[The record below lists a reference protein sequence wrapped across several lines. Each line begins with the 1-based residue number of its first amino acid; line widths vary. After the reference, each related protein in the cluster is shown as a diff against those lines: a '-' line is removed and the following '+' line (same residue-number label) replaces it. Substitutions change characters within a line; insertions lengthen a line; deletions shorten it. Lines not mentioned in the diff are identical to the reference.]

1 MSDLVLGEDV
11 IVYQLISGTYY
22 PIGCAT
28 ECSFRYKNELIY
40 KTSVNS
46 PGVREKVV
54 RISDCNGS
62 VSGLVKT
69 TNVDSVVS
77 IFWYLSQGVNRAV
90 GTFKFEFT
98 NQSGALRTII
108 MDAVVES
115 IELRGSA
122 DPGFSEFDLNFE
134 GTSPIEMDIVSPPAI
149 ESGSQINSETYTI
162 SGGNY
167 YIEHADLLN
176 VTIIEVDHEGIQF
189 NETAGTPGNREFK
202 YTPSIGGKGR
212 IEFDPAICINGQ
224 KAFVI
229 WLY

>member
-1 MSDLVLGEDV
+1 MSDLVFGKDV
-11 IVYQLISGTYY
+11 VVYQLISSVYY

-28 ECSFRYKNELIY
+28 DCAFRYKNEIIY

-46 PGVREKVV
+46 PGVREKAV

-62 VSGLVKT
+62 VNGLVKT

-98 NQSGALRTII
+98 DQLSTVRTIV

-122 DPGFSEFDLNFE
+122 DPGFAEFDLNFE
-134 GTSPIEMDIVSPPAI
+134 GTSPIEVDVVSPPS
-149 ESGSQINSETYTI
+149 ESGSQIDSNTFTI
-162 SGGNY
+162 SGGNN
-167 YIEHADLLN
+167 YIQDASLVG
-176 VTIIEVDHEGIQF
+176 VTIIEVDHEGTQF
-189 NETAGTPGNREFK
+189 DETSGSPTGRQFK
-202 YTPSIGGKGR
+202 YTSALGR
-212 IEFDPAICINGQ
+212 IEFEAAICDNGQ
-224 KAFVI
+224 KVFVI